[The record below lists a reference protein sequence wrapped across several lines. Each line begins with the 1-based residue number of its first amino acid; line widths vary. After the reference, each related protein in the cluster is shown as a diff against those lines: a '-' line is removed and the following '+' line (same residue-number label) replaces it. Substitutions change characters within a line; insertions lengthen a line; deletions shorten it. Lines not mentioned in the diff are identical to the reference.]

1 MTDGVH
7 STGEL
12 NVGDPWLQQGAGSY
26 PAGVTYDPSHPVS
39 RGISHSIGRE
49 KEDMAKSGRRIVQV
63 FVIDPDEA
71 LPLEHAVLHMGGQQ
85 VTDATDEEL
94 YYQINI
100 PALLEQH
107 NQTRQELDLP
117 AIRIRD
123 LKKRVETIL
132 EF

>member
-1 MTDGVH
+1 
-7 STGEL
+7 
-12 NVGDPWLQQGAGSY
+12 
-26 PAGVTYDPSHPVS
+26 
-39 RGISHSIGRE
+39 
-49 KEDMAKSGRRIVQV
+49 
-63 FVIDPDEA
+63 
-71 LPLEHAVLHMGGQQ
+71 MGGQQ